1 VSRFEKPGIGK
12 EHAREVGF
20 VPARVSVTAEAVEK
34 AHPLEHF
41 ILDYCLHQSIQ
52 KHA

>member
-1 VSRFEKPGIGK
+1 MGRKHRMLEQKKPLLKLSI
-12 EHAREVGF
+12 
-20 VPARVSVTAEAVEK
+20 TAEAVEK

-41 ILDYCLHQSIQ
+41 ILDYCLHQSTQ